1 MATKLDDITDI
12 LTDGLHT
19 LGTIKKRLTE
29 VAGGQAKAKL
39 DELIENTKEEA
50 ARKLLALAAKLSK

>member
-19 LGTIKKRLTE
+19 LGTIKKRLAE
-29 VAGGQAKAKL
+29 AAGGQAKAKL
-39 DELIENTKEEA
+39 DDLIEKAKEETA
-50 ARKLLALAAKLSK
+50 KKLLALATRLSK